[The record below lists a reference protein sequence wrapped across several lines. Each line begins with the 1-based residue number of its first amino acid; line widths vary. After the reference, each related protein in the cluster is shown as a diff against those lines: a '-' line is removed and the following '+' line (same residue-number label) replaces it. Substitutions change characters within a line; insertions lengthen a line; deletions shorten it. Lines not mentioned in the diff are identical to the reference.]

1 MTFVLT
7 FLKIFLFILSIT
19 TFSYSSTNS
28 SKYVRLL
35 IIDSLKGE
43 PYNTVRISMI
53 KELER
58 LGYIQNKNL
67 TIKYYSLGNYE
78 GAGINI
84 WKHEEKNKD
93 NDVIFLNGTIATKAF
108 KEIAL
113 DDKNKFVFANVTDPV
128 GVGVIDNFMNPP
140 KHNFTGVSYPV
151 RIEDRLRFILKV
163 FPKAKKI
170 GLIYGNL
177 PQSQSYKRWIEN
189 ALLLEE
195 FKNLEIIF
203 RKVEFVK
210 SESGHKR
217 MARIAKKHVLELDK
231 EVDLFISPNDTMGAQ
246 APFAKMLYE
255 NSTKPLIGLG
265 RKDVMDNW
273 GATMSIYPSLQEAG
287 ITTAQMIYKLFN
299 GSKIE
304 DIIPQWPSTGVTFD
318 LTKAKEFGIM
328 IPKELIEEAGANIKY

>member
-19 TFSYSSTNS
+19 TFSYGSTNS

-43 PYNTVRISMI
+43 PYNTVRVSMI

-78 GAGINI
+78 GTGMNI
-84 WKHEEKNKD
+84 WKHEEKNKH

-128 GVGVIDNFMNPP
+128 GVGIIDNFMNPP

-151 RIEDRLRFILKV
+151 RIEDRLRFIQKV

-177 PQSQSYKRWIEN
+177 PQSHSYKKWIQD
-189 ALLLEE
+189 ALLLDE
-195 FKNLEIIF
+195 FKNLEVIF
-203 RKVEFVK
+203 REVEFVK

-217 MARIAKKHVLELDK
+217 MARIAKRYILELNEK
-231 EVDLFISPNDTMGAQ
+231 VDLFMSPNDTMGVQ
-246 APFAKMLYE
+246 APFAKMVYK
-255 NSTKPLIGLG
+255 NSNKPLIGLG
-265 RKDVMDNW
+265 RKDVMENW
-273 GATMSIYPSLQEAG
+273 GATMSIYPSLPEAG
-287 ITTAQMIYKLFN
+287 IATAQMIYKLFN
-299 GSKIE
+299 GSKIK

-328 IPKELIEEAGANIKY
+328 IPKELIDEAGVNIKY

>member
-1 MTFVLT
+1 MQICL
-7 FLKIFLFILSIT
+7 IIAIISSNLF
-19 TFSYSSTNS
+19 
-28 SKYVRLL
+28 SKEQGTAKFRLL

-43 PYNTVRISMI
+43 PYNTVRESMI
-53 KELER
+53 KELSR
-58 LGYIQNKNL
+58 LGYSQNKNL
-67 TIKYYSLGNYE
+67 IIQYYSLGNYV

-84 WKHEEKNKD
+84 WKHEEKSKN
-93 NDVIFLNGTIATKAF
+93 NDVVFLNGTIATKAF

-113 DDKNKFVFANVTDPV
+113 DDSHKFVFANVTDPV
-128 GVGVIDNFMNPP
+128 GVGVIDDFVQPP

-177 PQSQSYKRWIEN
+177 PQSQSYKRWLEN

-231 EVDLFISPNDTMGAQ
+231 KVDLFISPNDTMGAQ

-287 ITTAQMIYKLFN
+287 ITAAKMIDKLLR
-299 GSKIE
+299 GSTVK
-304 DIIPQWPSTGVTFD
+304 DIIPQWPNTGVTFD